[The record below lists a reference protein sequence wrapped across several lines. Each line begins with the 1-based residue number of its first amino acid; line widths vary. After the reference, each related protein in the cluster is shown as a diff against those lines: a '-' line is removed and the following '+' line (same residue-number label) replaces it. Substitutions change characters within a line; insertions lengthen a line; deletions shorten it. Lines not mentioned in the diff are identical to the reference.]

1 MQKNPVYFFDSSEI
15 ISELSVKD
23 MEAVVN
29 DFDKILC
36 GSTLT
41 KDSPLLKMVSK
52 VQTDLAKLDSYLA
65 LQANDGIV
73 AIQVANCCLRELIRA
88 KL

>member
-1 MQKNPVYFFDSSEI
+1 MQKNPVYFFDSAEL

-23 MEAVVN
+23 MEAIVN

-36 GSTLT
+36 GSTLA
-41 KDSPLLKMVSK
+41 KDSLLLKIVSK

-73 AIQVANCCLRELIRA
+73 AIQVANCCMRELLRA

>member
-1 MQKNPVYFFDSSEI
+1 MQKNPVYFFDSAELV
-15 ISELSVKD
+15 SELSMKD

-41 KDSPLLKMVSK
+41 KDSLLLKMVSK
-52 VQTDLAKLDSYLA
+52 VQNDLAKLDSYLA

-73 AIQVANCCLRELIRA
+73 AIQVANCCMHELLRD

>member
-1 MQKNPVYFFDSSEI
+1 MQKNPVYFFDSTELV
-15 ISELSVKD
+15 SELSVKD
-23 MEAVVN
+23 MEAVVS

-41 KDSPLLKMVSK
+41 KDSLLLKMVSK

-65 LQANDGIV
+65 LQANNGV
-73 AIQVANCCLRELIRA
+73 VSIQVANCCMRELLRV

>member
-1 MQKNPVYFFDSSEI
+1 MQKNPVYFFDSTEL
-15 ISELSVKD
+15 ISKLSVKD
-23 MEAVVN
+23 MEAIVN

-36 GSTLT
+36 CSTLA
-41 KDSPLLKMVSK
+41 KDSLLLNMVSK

-73 AIQVANCCLRELIRA
+73 AIQVSNCCMRELLRS